1 MIRPIWGIGTC
12 VVLILIGSSGMA
24 EPDPGARLLDEQQE
38 AQQETNQSPPGS
50 KITAARPGP
59 VKEDICF
66 PIEKIAVRGVTVIN
80 SASIKTIIDRFADQ
94 CLGQKSIGNLVQ
106 SLSAIY
112 ADKGYIT
119 TRAYVPAQDISGKVL
134 LVDVLEGRI
143 EAFVYQQV
151 NENGTPKAGIPRKIN
166 GAFPIKAGEI
176 FNLRAIEHGLEQM
189 NRLPSSQAGANLTPG
204 QAPGTSVVVI
214 TERKVDW
221 LRGKGTIDNTGATVT
236 GKTRL
241 SFVLEADDLL
251 NLNETYSIS
260 YAGSENTNAIAY
272 NFSIPSGYWLFSSYG
287 SYSEELTILT
297 PVSDVF
303 SQTSNFGLKAERLLF
318 RDDKSKVYA
327 YGAFGFYQN
336 KRFVNIAPLTPQN
349 RANLRFGIRNEHRFE
364 NWYFSAD
371 TSVAFGVRAF
381 GADWDPAVLFP
392 GSAQAKF
399 KKLET
404 RITLRRGFEN
414 GNALAF
420 SFTGQLANAPLFSN
434 EQISVGGWGSVRG
447 YDGFGRS
454 GDSGAY
460 LRADYLF
467 NAKPIT
473 FFDANAET
481 KNAKG
486 AWRPYVFMDLG
497 YVHSRA
503 THLSSTLLGVGF
515 GLNAT
520 YGRVSINAVGAI
532 PLVEQGGQGI
542 GNFQGQI
549 SVTYKF
555 F

>member
-1 MIRPIWGIGTC
+1 MIRSVWGIGAGGC
-12 VVLILIGSSGMA
+12 LALIGGAGLA

-38 AQQETNQSPPGS
+38 AQQETNQAPSGS
-50 KITAARPGP
+50 KITTARPGP

-66 PIEKIAVRGVTVIN
+66 PIEKIAVRGVTVID
-80 SASIKTIIDRFADQ
+80 SASIEAVIDRFANQ
-94 CLGQKSIGNLVQ
+94 CLGQQSIGNLVQ
-106 SLSAIY
+106 SLSAVY

-119 TRAYVPAQDISGKVL
+119 TRAYVPAQDISGKIL

-143 EAFVYQQV
+143 EAFAYQQV
-151 NENGTPKAGIPRKIN
+151 DENNTPKAGAPRKIN
-166 GAFPIKAGEI
+166 SAFPIKAGDI

-189 NRLPSSQAGANLTPG
+189 NRLASSQAGANLTPG
-204 QAPGTSVVVI
+204 QAPGTSVVAI

-221 LRGKGTIDNTGATVT
+221 LRGKGTIDNTGATAT

-272 NFSIPSGYWLFSSYG
+272 SFSIPSGYWLFSTYG

-318 RDDKSKVYA
+318 RNDKSKVYA
-327 YGAFGFYQN
+327 YGAFGVYQN

-349 RANLRFGIRNEHRFE
+349 RANLRFGIRNEHNFE
-364 NWYFSAD
+364 KWSLSAD
-371 TSVAFGVRAF
+371 TSVAFGVKVF

-420 SFTGQLANAPLFSN
+420 SLTGQLANAPLFSN
-434 EQISVGGWGSVRG
+434 EQISVGGWSSVRG
-447 YDGFGRS
+447 YDGFGGS
-454 GDSGAY
+454 GDTGAY
-460 LRADYLF
+460 LRADYSF
-467 NAKPIT
+467 KAKPVTI
-473 FFDANAET
+473 FGGNKET
-481 KNAKG
+481 KTPKG
-486 AWRPYVFMDLG
+486 AWRPYIFMDLG

-503 THLSSTLLGVGF
+503 THQSSTLAGVGF

-520 YGRVSINAVGAI
+520 YGRVSINAAGAI
-532 PLVEQGGQGI
+532 PLIEQGGQGI